1 MDIEK
6 FTDRAKGFLQAAQ
19 TIAIREFH
27 QQLTPEHLLKA
38 LLDDDEGAAAGLIR
52 AAGGDDKAVRTAV
65 ALDLGKLQK
74 VQGAGAGQPQITPG
88 LVRILDSAQQD
99 VESANKT
106 EADIESRYTNIG
118 MRRAEEGISV
128 TQLLWCIMLVKEN
141 LWEYLRNNEN
151 LENTAQIFGEL
162 VLTQMV
168 DQFFD
173 RAMYYAV
180 AGHES
185 ARESRMAS

>member
-1 MDIEK
+1 MLAHRLTRLIE
-6 FTDRAKGFLQAAQ
+6 THSD
-19 TIAIREFH
+19 
-27 QQLTPEHLLKA
+27 QL
-38 LLDDDEGAAAGLIR
+38 
-52 AAGGDDKAVRTAV
+52 
-65 ALDLGKLQK
+65 
-74 VQGAGAGQPQITPG
+74 
-88 LVRILDSAQQD
+88 
-99 VESANKT
+99 VESLEDRIARSQRCDEYRRVNSTELKNLVAGIYGQLGQWLVTKT
-106 EADIESRYTNIG
+106 EADIQSRYTNIG
-118 MRRAEEGISV
+118 MRRAEEGIPV

-180 AGHES
+180 VGHES
-185 ARESRMAS
+185 AREARMAS